1 MKRSPIF
8 LIGILLCLFYY
19 TPSLSQGCSDAG
31 FCTMGAMRPDQN
43 YQKDQPLKFRFAE
56 LSYYQGE
63 TRVSATIRAAILD
76 VGFDLFKDYNIHLK
90 LPYMSIAGNFGQISD
105 LGDISVSISRHL
117 MRIGD
122 FDFNAT
128 IGSKIPTNRS
138 NLENEEE
145 GVVLPMYYQTS
156 LGTYDLVMGGA
167 FINNSWLFSFGYQ
180 QPLVHVNENTFWA
193 RPEEWAWY
201 PGGMDYVRAHANAN
215 MLRRGADVMVRVE
228 RNFRFSRFNANIG
241 LLPIYRISN
250 DQIMNLEGIYE
261 KVEGGRGLAASL
273 LAGAGYR
280 FNTKAAL
287 KALYGLRLVDRAKN
301 PDGLSRESV
310 LSLTFNYNF

>member
-8 LIGILLCLFYY
+8 LIGILLCLFYS

-138 NLENEEE
+138 NFN
-145 GVVLPMYYQTS
+145 VV
-156 LGTYDLVMGGA
+156 
-167 FINNSWLFSFGYQ
+167 
-180 QPLVHVNENTFWA
+180 
-193 RPEEWAWY
+193 
-201 PGGMDYVRAHANAN
+201 
-215 MLRRGADVMVRVE
+215 
-228 RNFRFSRFNANIG
+228 
-241 LLPIYRISN
+241 
-250 DQIMNLEGIYE
+250 
-261 KVEGGRGLAASL
+261 
-273 LAGAGYR
+273 
-280 FNTKAAL
+280 
-287 KALYGLRLVDRAKN
+287 
-301 PDGLSRESV
+301 
-310 LSLTFNYNF
+310 